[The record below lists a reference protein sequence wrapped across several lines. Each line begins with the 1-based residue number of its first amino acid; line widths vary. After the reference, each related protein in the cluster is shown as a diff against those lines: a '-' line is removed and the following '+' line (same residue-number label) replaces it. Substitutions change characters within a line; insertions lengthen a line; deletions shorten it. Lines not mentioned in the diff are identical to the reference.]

1 MLQVNQENTQLNQ
14 DTLTLHQNHF
24 KIQMKNRDQR
34 ARVENILILI
44 RRVKIKIGKNK
55 TKIRIITKKL
65 EIILT
70 KNIKKIKNDK
80 TIKNK
85 ILITIITNIKRAI
98 IPIIE
103 INKIIIRK
111 NSNTKT
117 ETTHGKTKKK
127 NMTKKNNN

>member
-1 MLQVNQENTQLNQ
+1 M
-14 DTLTLHQNHF
+14 
-24 KIQMKNRDQR
+24 
-34 ARVENILILI
+34 ENILILI